1 MQKFI
6 IALLFFIFSSLT
18 LQGQQI
24 TKSTYGDVLL
34 QNATVHTITKG
45 TLSNTDVLI
54 ADGMI
59 KGVGSNLTS
68 DAIVVDCEGK
78 HIYPGFIDAGTKL
91 GMSEV
96 SSVSLTNDFDEI
108 GSIIP
113 QMNALTAVNPN
124 AVAIPVTRVNGVT
137 SALAVPTGGLFPGTA
152 GLINLHGYTPDQ
164 MSAGFQAV
172 VFNFPSS
179 GKKGRRDKRSEE
191 DIKKDR
197 EKSLKKIIEVWEEL
211 ALYHLIDSAAIATNS
226 VIGTYQPEM
235 AALLPVYRKEA
246 PLLVNVNKKE
256 DILEAIKWIDKVG
269 IKAILVGVSEGY
281 KVADEIGKAK
291 LPVIIGPMLS
301 IPSRASDHYDIS
313 YRAPSIL
320 QKAGVLVALR
330 TDDSENVRNLPFNAG
345 FAATYGMGVE
355 EALKAITINPAKMMG
370 VDDKYGSIEE
380 GKVANLFVADGDP
393 FEMKTRLSHLFINGW
408 NVPIESRHTLLYNE
422 FLDRSPGLKE

>member
-6 IALLFFIFSSLT
+6 IALLFLIFSALT

-24 TKSTYGDVLL
+24 AKSTYGDVLL
-34 QNATVHTITKG
+34 KNATVHTITKG

-54 ADGMI
+54 ADGKI
-59 KGVGSNLTS
+59 KAVGSNITS
-68 DAIVVDCEGK
+68 DATVVNCEGK

-137 SALAVPTGGLFPGTA
+137 SALAVPTGGIFPGTA
-152 GLINLHGYTPDQ
+152 GLINLHGYTPKQ
-164 MSAGFQAV
+164 MSAGFQGV

-197 EKSLKKIIEVWEEL
+197 EKSLKKVTEIWEEL
-211 ALYHLIDSAAIATNS
+211 ALYHRIDSAANAS
-226 VIGTYQPEM
+226 KSSIGTYQPEM
-235 AALLPVYRKEA
+235 AALLPTYHKEA

-256 DILEAIKWIDKVG
+256 DILEAIKWIEKVG

-281 KVADEIGKAK
+281 KVADEIAKAG
-291 LPVIIGPMLS
+291 LPVIIGPVLS

-345 FAATYGMGVE
+345 FAATYGMGIE
-355 EALKAITINPAKMMG
+355 EALKAITINPAIMMG

-380 GKVANLFVADGDP
+380 GKVANLFVSDGDP

-422 FLDRSPGLKE
+422 FLERSPGLKE

>member
-1 MQKFI
+1 MQKNILGILFLI
-6 IALLFFIFSSLT
+6 STSIA

-24 TKSTYGDVLL
+24 AKSTFGDVLL
-34 QNATVHTITKG
+34 KNATVHTITNG
-45 TLSNTDVLI
+45 VLLNTDVLVV
-54 ADGMI
+54 DGLI
-59 KGVGSNLTS
+59 KNVGSNLTS
-68 DAIVVDCEGK
+68 DAPVINCEGK
-78 HIYPGFIDAGTKL
+78 HIYPGFIDSGTKL

-96 SSVSLTNDFDEI
+96 SAVSLTNDYNEI

-152 GLINLHGYTPDQ
+152 GLFNLHGYTPNQ

-179 GKKGRRDKRSEE
+179 GKRGRRDKRSED

-197 EKSLKKIIEVWEEL
+197 EKSLKKISEVWEEL
-211 ALYHLIDSAAIATNS
+211 ALHHLIDSAAMAANTTE
-226 VIGTYQPEM
+226 GTYQPEM
-235 AALLPVYRKEA
+235 AALLPAYRKEA
-246 PLLVNVNKKE
+246 PLLINVNKKE
-256 DILEAIKWIDKVG
+256 DILEAIKWVEKVG
-269 IKAILVGVSEGY
+269 IKAILVGVTEGY
-281 KVADEIGKAK
+281 KVADEIAKAN
-291 LPVIIGPMLS
+291 LPVIIGPTLS
-301 IPSRASDHYDIS
+301 IPNRASDHYDIS

-320 QKAGVLVALR
+320 QKAGVMVALR
-330 TDDSENVRNLPFNAG
+330 TDDAENVRNLPFNAG

-355 EALKAITINPAKMMG
+355 EALKAITINPAIIMG
-370 VDDKYGSIEE
+370 VEDKYGSIEE
-380 GKVANLFVADGDP
+380 GKIANLFVSDGDP